1 LEVIYMLAKSHDTP
15 IENKLALRVRDA
27 SVAVGL
33 SRSTLCK
40 LMATGKLRSIK
51 IGGRRLILR
60 ADLEALLQAGV
71 AE

>member
-1 LEVIYMLAKSHDTP
+1 MLTESHDNP

-27 SVAVGL
+27 SIAVGL

-40 LMATGKLRSIK
+40 LMATGKLRSTK

>member
-1 LEVIYMLAKSHDTP
+1 MPTETYDNL

-40 LMATGKLRSIK
+40 LMATGKLRSTK
-51 IGGRRLILR
+51 VGGRRLILR
-60 ADLEALLQAGV
+60 GDLEALLQAGV

>member
-1 LEVIYMLAKSHDTP
+1 MPTKSHDNP

-40 LMATGKLRSIK
+40 LMATGKLRSTK
-51 IGGRRLILR
+51 VGGRRLILR

>member
-1 LEVIYMLAKSHDTP
+1 MPTKTYDNL

-40 LMATGKLRSIK
+40 LMATGKLRSTK
-51 IGGRRLILR
+51 VGGRRLILR

-71 AE
+71 PE

>member
-1 LEVIYMLAKSHDTP
+1 MLTKSHDTP

-40 LMATGKLRSIK
+40 LMATGKLRSTK

-60 ADLEALLQAGV
+60 EDLQALLEAGAR
-71 AE
+71 

>member
-1 LEVIYMLAKSHDTP
+1 MPTKTYDNP

-40 LMATGKLRSIK
+40 LMATGKLRSTK
-51 IGGRRLILR
+51 VGGRRLILR
-60 ADLEALLQAGV
+60 GDLEALLQAGV

>member
-1 LEVIYMLAKSHDTP
+1 MPTKTYDNL

-40 LMATGKLRSIK
+40 LMATGKLRSTK
-51 IGGRRLILR
+51 VGGRRLILR
-60 ADLEALLQAGV
+60 GDLEALLQAGV